1 MNPLL
6 CYHFTVIK
14 PGECQWAILCM
25 VKKAE
30 MVPYFS
36 PRSLSLNKWRILLK
50 MLNKCPLYDTDS
62 SDSIVILQ
70 LYILVIVRN
79 NSKKKTNL
87 FHPLKSYKITFVWFR
102 KRYRNEGSLAL
113 VSHLKRRREHSPDSD
128 AYNSGDDKSKQNLC
142 SLFLES
148 DSLTTMRQI
157 LLHQ

>member
-1 MNPLL
+1 MNVSEQF
-6 CYHFTVIK
+6 YMY
-14 PGECQWAILCM
+14 GEKSRDGAM
-25 VKKAE
+25 
-30 MVPYFS
+30 YFS

-79 NSKKKTNL
+79 NSKKKN
-87 FHPLKSYKITFVWFR
+87 KSFSSPEILQITFVWFR
-102 KRYRNEGSLAL
+102 KRYRNEGSP
-113 VSHLKRRREHSPDSD
+113 SPRQSPKRRREHSPDSD

-148 DSLTTMRQI
+148 DSLATMRQFFYI
-157 LLHQ
+157 NREWWIKI